1 MSLLWHWPGCTIWGG
16 DVRII
21 VGALW
26 AGEGCSVG
34 CSSGAGPA
42 RILSIRVIPAAALTA
57 DESSHCSSYD
67 AFSAG
72 VWLGSKWFDWF
83 DGAGVSVIRWSRIA
97 WKSLIEDFAWFT
109 IWSSKW
115 FEWFDGAGVSWWS
128 RLDFVGVIIVILVVL
143 SSFFTSILTERRRF
157 VLAVQDIN

>member
-1 MSLLWHWPGCTIWGG
+1 MFSFSFHRMSLLWHWPGCTIWGG

-83 DGAGVSVIRWSRIA
+83 NGAGVSRWSDA

-109 IWSSKW
+109 TWIIIDFWTS
-115 FEWFDGAGVSWWS
+115 GIII
-128 RLDFVGVIIVILVVL
+128 RLEFVGVIIVILVVL
-143 SSFFTSILTERRRF
+143 SSFFTSTLTERRKF
-157 VLAVQDIN
+157 VLALQNIN